1 MTLSPEE
8 PTSPRPSDILST
20 ACTTCRSQLS
30 YRPGTT
36 SLVCD
41 SCGTQVALAPPVTT
55 AITHS
60 GYDVWTTTN
69 AGRQVASL
77 GPVTMKCEGCGA
89 VTDAES
95 LGTRCQFCAS
105 NLVALTSPGGLVVPD
120 AIVPFKVDAAT
131 AHEKFRTWVGHQ
143 FFGVKELK
151 DVRAAESLVGTYLPY
166 WTVSADSST
175 EYSGQ
180 RGVDHVERRTDGT
193 PETRT
198 SWSRQAGTVQRRFD
212 DMFIP
217 GKEPDEFQR
226 VAFST
231 LSSEQL
237 VAYRPEYLAGFT
249 SARYE
254 IDPAQA
260 VEDAKSRMS
269 TLVRSDVKRAIGG
282 DQQRIDDLRTA
293 YSSVVFRL
301 VLVPMWM
308 ATFMFAGRRW
318 PVYIDGRTGAV
329 YGRYPVNRLKMALFV
344 AAMFA
349 VVILAVLLFIK
360 VRG

>member
-1 MTLSPEE
+1 MTLSPDD
-8 PTSPRPSDILST
+8 PASAAPGGVLST
-20 ACTTCRSQLS
+20 SCPTCGAQLR

-36 SLVCD
+36 SLECD
-41 SCGTQVALAPPVTT
+41 SCDTQVALAAPATT
-55 AITHS
+55 AVPHS
-60 GYDVWTTTN
+60 AYDEWATTN
-69 AGRQVASL
+69 VGRQVASL

-95 LGTRCQFCAS
+95 IGTRCQFCAA
-105 NLVALTSPGGLVVPD
+105 NLVALTSPGGLVAPD
-120 AIVPFKVDAAT
+120 AVVPFKVDAAT
-131 AHEKFRTWVGHQ
+131 AREKFRIWAGHQ

-151 DVRAAESLVGTYLPY
+151 DVRAAESLVGTYLPF

-212 DMFIP
+212 DIFIP
-217 GKEPDEFQR
+217 GKEPDDFQR

-231 LSSEQL
+231 LSAAQL
-237 VAYRPEYLAGFT
+237 VAYRPEYLAGFS

-260 VEDAKSRMS
+260 VEHAKARMS
-269 TLVRSDVKRAIGG
+269 TLVRSNVKRAIGG

-318 PVYIDGRTGAV
+318 PVYIDGRSGAV

-344 AAMFA
+344 TAMFA
-349 VVILAVLLFIK
+349 VVILAVVLFIK